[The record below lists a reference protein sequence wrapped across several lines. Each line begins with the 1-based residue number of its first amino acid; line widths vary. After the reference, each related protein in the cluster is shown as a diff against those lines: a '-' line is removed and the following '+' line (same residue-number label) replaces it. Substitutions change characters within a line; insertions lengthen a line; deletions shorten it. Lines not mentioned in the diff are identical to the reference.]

1 MTAAWLKRIGGDEEQ
16 LGRAEAAVQSGQ
28 ARAEFSLFETGFSF
42 GDAISIPAKRGRSLM
57 IGKWDGVVVS
67 VVFVLLGIEA
77 MTIIRLRRAS
87 KKERRLNER

>member
-1 MTAAWLKRIGGDEEQ
+1 
-16 LGRAEAAVQSGQ
+16 
-28 ARAEFSLFETGFSF
+28 
-42 GDAISIPAKRGRSLM
+42 M